1 MKTILRTIAILTVAA
16 VFGCAAYF
24 AIQTLIPPPDAISSA
39 APGRNGSQVTADSSE
54 KSGAV
59 SPALQNMVVVF
70 GKFLAAFFVA
80 AVLRSAIDTINR
92 RNRRKPAGVSAT

>member
-1 MKTILRTIAILTVAA
+1 MKTILRTISILAVAA
-16 VFGCAAYF
+16 VFGWATYF
-24 AIQTLIPPPDAISSA
+24 LIQTLSPPPDAISSA